1 MAKQDSF
8 VHWRDS
14 ARTPMFYTVDA
25 RASILVLLF
34 FLRPSRYTFG
44 AVVIAIIFLSI
55 LNYFKIPLMVAFRI
69 FKGVLAGRIKHR
81 FPRA

>member
-14 ARTPMFYTVDA
+14 ARTPMFFTVDA
-25 RASILVLLF
+25 RAALVVFLF
-34 FLRPSRYTFG
+34 FLRPNWYTFG
-44 AVVIAIIFLSI
+44 SVVFFITFLSI
-55 LNYFKIPLMVAFRI
+55 LNYFRIPLMVAFRI
-69 FKGVLAGRIKHR
+69 AKGVIAGRIKHR